1 MRVKE
6 LVAATAVAVVMAGGA
21 AASTIKVDYQG
32 NTAHG
37 SYGKATVT
45 LTAPGKLPV
54 ANPVSAGAFALNADS
69 LGDFAAWCLDLATTM
84 TPGKNYTVTD
94 SPFSGNSLSE
104 KVIGNIQKLF
114 NTAYAALDL
123 NENAESA
130 GFQLALWEL
139 VYETGNK
146 FDVSKGKFKASGD
159 TAAVNF
165 ANGLLKGLDGDA
177 TQNYEMTFLQS
188 KHSQNLVTANVAPIP
203 LPAAGFLMLGALG
216 GLGLAARKRRKTA

>member
-1 MRVKE
+1 MV
-6 LVAATAVAVVMAGGA
+6 VARSRHQAAKSPSESAFNAKAPALTGFAT
-21 AASTIKVDYQG
+21 
-32 NTAHG
+32 G
-37 SYGKATVT
+37 SF
-45 LTAPGKLPV
+45 PG

-123 NENAESA
+123 TKNAQSA

-146 FDVSKGKFKASGD
+146 FDVSKGKFKASGNTTAV

-165 ANGLLKGLDGDA
+165 ANDLLKGLDGDA